1 MIQIYKIVCNTKYHL
16 PSNKHKMPVTTRKQS
31 KEQKEQQFQKRQN
44 QNQNQ
49 VKKNHANIDFVNAS
63 NEWRKN
69 KIKHENGYFT
79 YIGNHE

>member
-1 MIQIYKIVCNTKYHL
+1 
-16 PSNKHKMPVTTRKQS
+16 MPVTTRKQS
-31 KEQKEQQFQKRQN
+31 KEQKEQQFRKR

-63 NEWRKN
+63 KEWRKN